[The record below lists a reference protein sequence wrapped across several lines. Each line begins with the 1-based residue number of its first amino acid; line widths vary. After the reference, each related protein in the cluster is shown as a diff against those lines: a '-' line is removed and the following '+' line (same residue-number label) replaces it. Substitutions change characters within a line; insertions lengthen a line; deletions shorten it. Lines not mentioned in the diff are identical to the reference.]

1 MFNNTGIKK
10 EAYGNVKQILKNVD
24 LQESV
29 GIVVDETAGVLNSA
43 GRKIVKAGTP
53 LTGNLDERTTAFTAS
68 TLGTDAVGV
77 LLHDVDVTT
86 GDNNGILLIFGF
98 VNTNRLENDVKEK
111 ITSQVKTALPMI
123 KFIAC

>member
-1 MFNNTGIKK
+1 MFNSTGIKK
-10 EAYGNVKQILKNVD
+10 ETYGNVKQILKNVN

-53 LTGNLDERTTAFTAS
+53 LKGNLDERTTAFTAS

-86 GDNNGILLIFGF
+86 GDNNGTLLIFGF
-98 VNTNRLENDVKEK
+98 VNVDRIDATVMAKNNEHVKK
-111 ITSQVKTALPMI
+111 ALKGI
-123 KFIAC
+123 YFLK